1 MMIRIYSKS
10 KKRKLTKKQL
20 QEQQDFIA
28 SINKIPLPS
37 GGKYPAPASK
47 SIKVKSM
54 QPYRVPRETTK
65 HIPSLPDTHK
75 GALTKTGIMKDYH
88 KLSPADREI
97 VNDVA
102 SCTAPLHKGNYVY
115 VTPGMNP
122 AGFGRKN
129 EVL

>member
-1 MMIRIYSKS
+1 MMIRIYTKS

-28 SINKIPLPS
+28 SVNKIPLPS
-37 GGKYPAPASK
+37 GGKYPAVATK
-47 SIKVKSM
+47 KAKVKPVFSYT
-54 QPYRVPRETTK
+54 PPRDVVRA
-65 HIPSLPDTHK
+65 PSLPDTHK

-88 KLSPADREI
+88 KLSSSDREI
-97 VNDVA
+97 VADIA
-102 SCTAPLHKGNYVY
+102 SCTAPMHKGNYVY

-122 AGFGRKN
+122 AGLGRKN

>member
-1 MMIRIYSKS
+1 MMIYTYQKS

-28 SINKIPLPS
+28 SINKIPPPS
-37 GGKYPAPASK
+37 GGKYSAAPKKVQSK
-47 SIKVKSM
+47 PLIPYKVT
-54 QPYRVPRETTK
+54 REVK
-65 HIPSLPDTHK
+65 HAPSLPDTHK

-88 KLSPADREI
+88 KLTPSDREI
-97 VNDVA
+97 VADVA

-115 VTPGMNP
+115 VTEGMNP
-122 AGFGRKN
+122 ASLGRKN

>member
-1 MMIRIYSKS
+1 MMIQIYSKS

-37 GGKYPAPASK
+37 GGRFPATASK
-47 SIKVKSM
+47 QVKSK
-54 QPYRVPRETTK
+54 PIVAYRVPRDIK
-65 HIPSLPDTHK
+65 RAPSLPDTHK

-88 KLSPADREI
+88 KLTASDREI

-102 SCTAPLHKGNYVY
+102 SCTAPIHKSSYTY

-122 AGFGRKN
+122 ASLGRKN

>member
-1 MMIRIYSKS
+1 MMIRIHSKS
-10 KKRKLTKKQL
+10 KKKKLTKKQV

-37 GGKYPAPASK
+37 GGKYPAVATKKAEKKPL
-47 SIKVKSM
+47 M
-54 QPYRVPRETTK
+54 PYRVPRDIT
-65 HIPSLPDTHK
+65 HAPSLPDTHK

-88 KLSPADREI
+88 KLSASDREI
-97 VNDVA
+97 VEDVA
-102 SCTAPLHKGNYVY
+102 SCTAPIHKSSYTY

-122 AGFGRKN
+122 ASLGRKN

>member
-1 MMIRIYSKS
+1 MIRIYSKS
-10 KKRKLTKKQL
+10 KKKKLTKKQV

-37 GGKYPAPASK
+37 GGKYAAASTK
-47 SIKVKSM
+47 KAEKK
-54 QPYRVPRETTK
+54 PLLAYRVGRDITNA
-65 HIPSLPDTHK
+65 PSLPDTHK

-88 KLSPADREI
+88 KLSASDREI
-97 VNDVA
+97 VAEVA
-102 SCTAPLHKGNYVY
+102 SCTAPIHKSSYTY

-122 AGFGRKN
+122 ASLGRKN

>member
-10 KKRKLTKKQL
+10 KKQKLTKKQL

-37 GGKYPAPASK
+37 GGRFAAAAPKKVQSK
-47 SIKVKSM
+47 PVVA
-54 QPYRVPRETTK
+54 YRVPRDIK
-65 HIPSLPDTHK
+65 RAPSLPDTHK
-75 GALTKTGIMKDYH
+75 GTLTKTGIMKDYH
-88 KLSPADREI
+88 KLSASDREI
-97 VNDVA
+97 VADVA
-102 SCTAPLHKGNYVY
+102 SCTAPMHKGNYVY

-122 AGFGRKN
+122 AGLGRKN

>member
-1 MMIRIYSKS
+1 MMIRIYTNS

-28 SINKIPLPS
+28 SVNKIPLPS
-37 GGKYPAPASK
+37 GGKYPSVAPK
-47 SIKVKSM
+47 KVKAKSVFSYT
-54 QPYRVPRETTK
+54 PPRDV
-65 HIPSLPDTHK
+65 IRAPSLPDTHK

-88 KLSPADREI
+88 RLSQSDREI
-97 VNDVA
+97 VADVA

-115 VTPGMNP
+115 VTEGMNP
-122 AGFGRKN
+122 ASLGRKN

>member
-1 MMIRIYSKS
+1 MMIRIYTNS

-37 GGKYPAPASK
+37 GGRFSSAPK
-47 SIKVKSM
+47 KEVKKTLL
-54 QPYRVPRETTK
+54 PYRVTRDIK
-65 HIPSLPDTHK
+65 HAPSLPDTHK

-88 KLSPADREI
+88 KLSSSDREI

-102 SCTAPLHKGNYVY
+102 SCTAPIHKSSYTY

-122 AGFGRKN
+122 ASLGRKN